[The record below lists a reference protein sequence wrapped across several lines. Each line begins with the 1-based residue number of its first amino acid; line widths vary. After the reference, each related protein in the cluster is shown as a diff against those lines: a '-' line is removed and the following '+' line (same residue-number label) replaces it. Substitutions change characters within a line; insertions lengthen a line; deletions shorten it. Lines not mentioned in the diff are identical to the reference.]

1 MGATHSQGIPLAIE
15 SDRLKARLFAEAA
28 RTREM
33 TDRIDDTP
41 FNASNGHHELSVGA
55 GASIVLAVATSLI
68 LAVTILFVSL
78 SPVRAAEVVPPIA
91 TLDAST
97 GAIRPA
103 GDPTPFVKALPRDI
117 SYSVA
122 PTVTQPSER
131 SDSLAM
137 IVVMAVLA
145 GWLTVSA
152 DLWRALFNRVK
163 SWDRSRS

>member
-1 MGATHSQGIPLAIE
+1 
-15 SDRLKARLFAEAA
+15 
-28 RTREM
+28 M

-41 FNASNGHHELSVGA
+41 FNISLGATTKRGRELSVGA
-55 GASIVLAVATSLI
+55 GASIMIAVATSLV
-68 LAVTILFVSL
+68 LMVTLLFASL
-78 SPVRAAEVVPPIA
+78 SPVHAAEIVPAIA
-91 TLDAST
+91 TLDAET

-103 GDPTPFVKALPRDI
+103 GDPVPFINALPRDM
-117 SYSVA
+117 SYAIA
-122 PTVTQPSER
+122 PTPGR

-145 GWLTVSA
+145 GWLVVSA

>member
-1 MGATHSQGIPLAIE
+1 
-15 SDRLKARLFAEAA
+15 
-28 RTREM
+28 M

-41 FNASNGHHELSVGA
+41 FNAATGHDQELSVGA
-55 GASIVLAVATSLI
+55 GASIVIAVATSLI
-68 LAVTILFVSL
+68 LAVTLLFASL
-78 SPVRAAEVVPPIA
+78 APVRAAEIAPAVA
-91 TLDAST
+91 TLDAKT

-103 GDPTPFVKALPRDI
+103 GDPVPYVTQVPRDM
-117 SYSVA
+117 SYAVSS
-122 PTVTQPSER
+122 TTTDLSH
-131 SDSLAM
+131 SLAA

>member
-1 MGATHSQGIPLAIE
+1 
-15 SDRLKARLFAEAA
+15 
-28 RTREM
+28 M

-41 FNASNGHHELSVGA
+41 FNATTGHGHELSVGA
-55 GASIVLAVATSLI
+55 GASIVIAVATSLI
-68 LAVTILFVSL
+68 LAVTLLFASL
-78 SPVRAAEVVPPIA
+78 APARAAEAVPAVA
-91 TLDAST
+91 TLDAET

-103 GDPTPFVKALPRDI
+103 GNPVPYVTQLPRDM
-117 SYSVA
+117 SYAVSS
-122 PTVTQPSER
+122 TTSL
-131 SDSLAM
+131 SHSLAA

>member
-1 MGATHSQGIPLAIE
+1 
-15 SDRLKARLFAEAA
+15 
-28 RTREM
+28 M

-41 FNASNGHHELSVGA
+41 FNSTTGHHELSVGA
-55 GASIVLAVATSLI
+55 GASIVIAVATSLI
-68 LAVTILFVSL
+68 LAVTLLFASL
-78 SPVRAAEVVPPIA
+78 SPVRAAETVPAVA
-91 TLDAST
+91 TLDAAT

-103 GDPTPFVKALPRDI
+103 GNPLPYVKELPRDM
-117 SYSVA
+117 SYSIA
-122 PTVTQPSER
+122 PAGTPADGQSG
-131 SDSLAM
+131 SLAL

>member
-1 MGATHSQGIPLAIE
+1 
-15 SDRLKARLFAEAA
+15 
-28 RTREM
+28 M

-41 FNASNGHHELSVGA
+41 FNAATAHHELSVGA
-55 GASIVLAVATSLI
+55 GASIVVAVAASLI
-68 LAVTILFVSL
+68 LAVTLLFASL
-78 SPVRAAEVVPPIA
+78 SPVRAAEVAPAVA
-91 TLDAST
+91 TLDVAT
-97 GAIRPA
+97 GAIRPV
-103 GDPTPFVKALPRDI
+103 GDPVPYVKALPRDM
-117 SYSVA
+117 SYAIA
-122 PTVTQPSER
+122 PTPAPDR

>member
-1 MGATHSQGIPLAIE
+1 M
-15 SDRLKARLFAEAA
+15 
-28 RTREM
+28 M

-41 FNASNGHHELSVGA
+41 FTPIAGHHELSVGA
-55 GASIVLAVATSLI
+55 GASIVIAVATSLI
-68 LAVTILFVSL
+68 LVVALLFASL
-78 SPVRAAEVVPPIA
+78 SPVRAAEVAPAVA
-91 TLDAST
+91 TLDTST
-97 GAIRPA
+97 GAIHPA
-103 GDPTPFVKALPRDI
+103 GNPVPFVKALPRDM
-117 SYSVA
+117 SYSIA
-122 PTVTQPSER
+122 PAGKPADR

>member
-1 MGATHSQGIPLAIE
+1 
-15 SDRLKARLFAEAA
+15 
-28 RTREM
+28 M

-41 FNASNGHHELSVGA
+41 FNAAAGHDHELSVGA
-55 GASIVLAVATSLI
+55 GASIVVAVATSLI
-68 LAVTILFVSL
+68 LAVTLLFASL
-78 SPVRAAEVVPPIA
+78 SPVRAAEIVPAVA
-91 TLDAST
+91 TLDTTT

-103 GDPTPFVKALPRDI
+103 GDPVPFVKALPRDI
-117 SYSVA
+117 SYSLTPA
-122 PTVTQPSER
+122 SER